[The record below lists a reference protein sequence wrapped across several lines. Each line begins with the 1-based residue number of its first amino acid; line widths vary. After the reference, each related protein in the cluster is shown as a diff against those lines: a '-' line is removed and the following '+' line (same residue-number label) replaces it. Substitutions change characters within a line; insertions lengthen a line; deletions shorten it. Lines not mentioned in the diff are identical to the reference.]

1 MAILLTLVCF
11 EKLQI
16 VPLMIVSPLTFL
28 GGAFY
33 SIEMLPP
40 AWRTIALF
48 NPVVY
53 LVNGFPWTFYGVADV
68 SVAISLGMTIGFL
81 IVCVG
86 VIAWNFKTGALVAD
100 GPRSGRP
107 PPP

>member
-16 VPLMIVSPLTFL
+16 VPLMIISPLTFL

-33 SIEMLPP
+33 SIEM
-40 AWRTIALF
+40 RTIALF

-86 VIAWNFKTGALVAD
+86 VIAWNFKTGYRL
-100 GPRSGRP
+100 RN
-107 PPP
+107 